1 MKVYEMFQKEP
12 EVITSQLQSLS
23 KIKYASSNE
32 YWKSSNNTYQTW
44 IETKSE
50 WQKKTNE
57 QNTNK
62 INQVSNVV
70 VLWPIQCNTTLLK
83 RSEKTDFIS

>member
-1 MKVYEMFQKEP
+1 M
-12 EVITSQLQSLS
+12 QSLS

-50 WQKKTNE
+50 WQKNPMNKT
-57 QNTNK
+57 QIK
-62 INQVSNVV
+62 
-70 VLWPIQCNTTLLK
+70 
-83 RSEKTDFIS
+83 

>member
-12 EVITSQLQSLS
+12 EAISQLQSLS

-32 YWKSSNNTYQTW
+32 YWKSSNNTNQTW

-50 WQKKTNE
+50 WQKNPMIKT
-57 QNTNK
+57 QIK
-62 INQVSNVV
+62 
-70 VLWPIQCNTTLLK
+70 
-83 RSEKTDFIS
+83 